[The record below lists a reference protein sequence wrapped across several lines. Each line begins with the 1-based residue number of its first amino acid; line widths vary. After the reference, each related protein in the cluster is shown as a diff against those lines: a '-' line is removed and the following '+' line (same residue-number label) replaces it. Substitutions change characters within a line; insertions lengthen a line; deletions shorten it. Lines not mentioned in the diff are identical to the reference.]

1 MATTDEKV
9 NLSDV
14 GVKLSALIEGFGE
27 EVMKKATKQLQK
39 DAKALR
45 NEIPQTTAFHN
56 STGFHK
62 PGYIHLKDAFTVR
75 KTTDEDGNIAY
86 NVHALTKG
94 HKYALVHLIE
104 NGHENYWNPARPAP
118 AHHFLAPLVE
128 KYAPIVEEDIKKI
141 IQEAG
146 SEASSK

>member
-1 MATTDEKV
+1 MANDEKV
-9 NLSDV
+9 KMSQVSVRLSKIIHDY
-14 GVKLSALIEGFGE
+14 GE
-27 EVMKKATKQLQK
+27 EVMEKATKQLRK

-45 NEIPQTTAFHN
+45 DEIPQTTAFHN

-104 NGHENYWNPARPAP
+104 NGHENYWNPARPVP
-118 AHHFLAPLVE
+118 AHHFLAPLAE
-128 KYAPIVEEDIKKI
+128 KYQPIVEEDIKKI
-141 IQEAG
+141 IQEAA